1 MWFSFSAWTRHLAVN
16 RGKHQASSDS
26 GAVRSARVP
35 NLKTLWPRVAF
46 WHRQGCYGP
55 ASSCGASAHGS
66 GSAINVCCRLRAS
79 GAFALVWM
87 WCGVAPLRR
96 HLAVNRGKHPASSD
110 SGAIRSARVPNLK
123 MPPRRVAFWH
133 RAGAARLTLTAH
145 ASDGR
150 SGSAINVCC
159 RLRASGAFELV
170 WMWCGIAPLRRH
182 LAVNRGK
189 HRASSDSGVIRSGR
203 VPNLKTERRRVAFW
217 HSAGAAPLTLT
228 AHASGGGFRPD
239 VNVCRRLRARGA
251 SPLVWMWCCV
261 CQTSRHL
268 AVNRGKHQASA
279 DSDALRSV
287 RVPNLTTTSCVAAVR
302 DSVPAGVSSV
312 QSERDQASPGD
323 ARQPMHAK

>member
-1 MWFSFSAWTRHLAVN
+1 
-16 RGKHQASSDS
+16 
-26 GAVRSARVP
+26 
-35 NLKTLWPRVAF
+35 
-46 WHRQGCYGP
+46 
-55 ASSCGASAHGS
+55 
-66 GSAINVCCRLRAS
+66 
-79 GAFALVWM
+79 
-87 WCGVAPLRR
+87 LRR
-96 HLAVNRGKHPASSD
+96 HLAVNGEKHRASGD

-123 MPPRRVAFWH
+123 MPPHRVAFWH
-133 RAGAARLTLTAH
+133 RAGAAPLTLTAH

-170 WMWCGIAPLRRH
+170 WMWCGVAPLRRH

-189 HRASSDSGVIRSGR
+189 HRASGDSGVIRSGR

-251 SPLVWMWCCV
+251 SALVWMWCCV
-261 CQTSRHL
+261 CQPSRHL

-287 RVPNLTTTSCVAAVR
+287 RVPNLKTASCVVAVR
-302 DSVPAGVSSV
+302 DSVRLAYRRS
-312 QSERDQASPGD
+312 DQNSTRILLGTLANRCTQNRGSG
-323 ARQPMHAK
+323 

>member
-96 HLAVNRGKHPASSD
+96 HLAVNRGKH
-110 SGAIRSARVPNLK
+110 
-123 MPPRRVAFWH
+123 
-133 RAGAARLTLTAH
+133 
-145 ASDGR
+145 
-150 SGSAINVCC
+150 
-159 RLRASGAFELV
+159 
-170 WMWCGIAPLRRH
+170 
-182 LAVNRGK
+182 
-189 HRASSDSGVIRSGR
+189 RASSDSGVIRSGR

-251 SPLVWMWCCV
+251 SALVWMWCCV
-261 CQTSRHL
+261 CQPSRHL

-287 RVPNLTTTSCVAAVR
+287 RVPNLTTASCVAAVR

-312 QSERDQASPGD
+312 QSERDQDSLGD